1 MLSKRLIGIFMLAG
15 PILAIIMIV
24 LEQAYGRDGGSSFAE
39 QLMAMSD
46 NYTLA
51 SIGSIGFSIAILAIF
66 IGYHSLARSM
76 QGENKPGSDLAGLA
90 SIIAIL
96 IAGIY
101 MVSLGIEL
109 IATERESD
117 WINSGGDAI
126 NAFALSEAISR
137 GIFVFDG
144 LVMLFLGLAIL
155 KQKNFN
161 QRVSFFKISFNNN
174 KIVGGL
180 FTFFGVCVLFGSMLS
195 AGDNW
200 AGMIWFIGFLG
211 FPIMTAVIGFLTLRQ
226 VRNKT

>member
-1 MLSKRLIGIFMLAG
+1 
-15 PILAIIMIV
+15 
-24 LEQAYGRDGGSSFAE
+24 
-39 QLMAMSD
+39 
-46 NYTLA
+46 
-51 SIGSIGFSIAILAIF
+51 
-66 IGYHSLARSM
+66 
-76 QGENKPGSDLAGLA
+76 
-90 SIIAIL
+90 
-96 IAGIY
+96 

-117 WINSGGDAI
+117 WIKSGGDAI

-155 KQKNFN
+155 RQKNFN
-161 QRVSFFKISFNNN
+161 L
-174 KIVGGL
+174 IVGGL
-180 FTFFGVCVLFGSMLS
+180 FTFFGVCVLLGSMLS